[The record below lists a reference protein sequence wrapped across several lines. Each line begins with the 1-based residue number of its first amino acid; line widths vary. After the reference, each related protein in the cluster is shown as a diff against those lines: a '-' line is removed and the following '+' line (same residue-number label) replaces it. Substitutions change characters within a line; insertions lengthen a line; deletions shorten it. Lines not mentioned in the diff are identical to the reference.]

1 MSYKPSK
8 YQEEIYNFVL
18 HGVGN
23 AFISAKAGSGK
34 TTTMVEAMKLV
45 PEKDKCVFL
54 AFNKTIVDELKTRV
68 SEHKNCDVNTVH
80 ALGLSIIKAKYG
92 EVSVDEYKY
101 DVYLRTNLHELS
113 HFIEN
118 KQNKKVYNTYYNN
131 IRKLINISRLFLC
144 QSEKEITKLAA
155 ERGVEILFD
164 EANVVKKILDWG
176 RGNLETVDY
185 TDMVWLPNELLLKP
199 AKKYDWVFCDEVQD
213 FSIAYY
219 KLVKKCIKR
228 GGRIFSVGDEKQMI
242 NGFAGASEVALNELK
257 NAPNTKIFQLPICY
271 RCDKQIVNMAKKF
284 VKEIT
289 PRENAEDGK
298 IIYDCSTSLINS
310 GDLVL
315 CRTKAPLAK
324 LYTTL
329 LKRGIKC
336 YINGSAFINELISL
350 VENTE
355 TEQLNS
361 DVFDK
366 GVFYEL
372 YSKMFTILNMI
383 IEKNKISKEDA
394 LLSTQVLNLYDS
406 ITTLKILSEDCTTKT
421 ELIERLKTIEE
432 FSGTETLIQN
442 NTTNDGICLS
452 TIHKSKGMEYDNVF
466 ILCNP
471 SLPITDEMADWEQE
485 QEQNL
490 EYVAITR
497 AKHVLGFIGEKYVP
511 KCGRQLSKNEL
522 LKDLYTIET
531 LVNNINGITEPVNQY
546 SEEIIKMKV
555 TNTLS
560 KEEKTINFNIKEVTP
575 FKKKNSQLLETL
587 KKYRKNEV

>member
-1 MSYKPSK
+1 MNNKPSK

-68 SEHKNCDVNTVH
+68 SGHKNCDVNTVH

-101 DVYLRTNLHELS
+101 DVFLRENLSELS
-113 HFIEN
+113 EFKTDKRKRKI
-118 KQNKKVYNTYYNN
+118 YNTYYNN
-131 IRKLINISRLFLC
+131 IRKLINLSRLFLC
-144 QSEKEITKLAA
+144 QCEKEITKLAK

-164 EANVVKKILDWG
+164 EASVVKKVLDWG
-176 RGNLETVDY
+176 RQNTEFVDY

-242 NGFAGASEVALNELK
+242 NGFAGASELALNELK

-298 IIYDCSTSLINS
+298 IIYDCSTGLINS

-336 YINGSAFINELISL
+336 YINGSAFVNELISL
-350 VENTE
+350 VQSTE

-361 DVFDK
+361 DVFNK

-406 ITTLKILSEDCTTKT
+406 ITTLKILSEDCATKT
-421 ELIERLKTIEE
+421 ELIKRLKTIEE
-432 FSGTETLIQN
+432 FSGTETFNQN

-471 SLPITDEMADWEQE
+471 SLPITDEMVDWERE
-485 QEQNL
+485 QEHNL

-522 LKDLYTIET
+522 LKELYTIET

-560 KEEKTINFNIKEVTP
+560 KGEKTINFNIKEVTP

-587 KKYRKNEV
+587 KKYRKNEI